1 MYIHC
6 VAQRAK
12 LFQSRGSQAVR
23 LPKEFRFETDIVLV
37 HRQGRAVVMT
47 PAHEWPQGYAESF
60 AGVADDFTR
69 PPQGEVE
76 KRTSLR

>member
-1 MYIHC
+1 
-6 VAQRAK
+6 
-12 LFQSRGSQAVR
+12 
-23 LPKEFRFETDIVLV
+23 VLV

-60 AGVADDFTR
+60 AGVADDFRR
-69 PPQGEVE
+69 PPQGEAE